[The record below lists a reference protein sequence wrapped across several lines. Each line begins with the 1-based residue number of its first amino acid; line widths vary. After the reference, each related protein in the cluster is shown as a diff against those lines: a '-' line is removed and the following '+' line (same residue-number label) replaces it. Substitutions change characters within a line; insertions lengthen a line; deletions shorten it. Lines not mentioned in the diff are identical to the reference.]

1 VVNRTHRSSI
11 QTVYLA
17 TLCVFLLAGAI
28 AFSLRCW
35 TSIHS
40 PDELDYGEG
49 IVMWQAEHVVHLS
62 AAYHRIE
69 QYPYIVFHYT
79 PIYHLVSHG
88 VANITHDLL
97 AAGRWVSFISA
108 LLIGVVIGLF
118 TWLSIPSLL
127 ALPRAAAAV
136 VSGLLCYNLST
147 MEWAEFMRV
156 DLLALLFTFAGLL
169 LFLLADHHPGLDY
182 AAFLLFVLALFTK
195 QTQLAAPAACFTIAF
210 IANRSRALK
219 LLVFAFS
226 LGCTGLAVLAIPTR
240 GAALLNLFVYNQNP
254 FILLNMLGIVQNNL
268 ANMAPL
274 AAIALTLPIFSGLRI
289 ARLSRPCAL
298 LVTRH
303 WIAKNRARRA
313 IGLYSL
319 YILLALAVSLTC
331 GKRGSSYN
339 YFLEWNLACCFPV
352 ALVLAYLLR
361 RASTRAASIP
371 CVSLLLL
378 LLLFGSNG
386 VASLA
391 ELMRRMPPNST
402 REDTAKVIDLIRHL
416 DGPVYSEN
424 MTILM
429 QTHKEIPAEP
439 SIITVLA
446 QNGYWNET
454 DFLKK
459 IDTDSFA
466 AIVVTTSL
474 DNRNRYTEGAQAA
487 ITDAYQL
494 KYTYGAFRIY
504 VPKSNRKPPG
514 IPRAYIPHYE
524 PPPCVFSAMDFKA

>member
-1 VVNRTHRSSI
+1 MVNRTHRNSI
-11 QTVYLA
+11 QTIYLA
-17 TLCVFLLAGAI
+17 TLCFFLLAGAV
-28 AFSLRCW
+28 AFALRCW
-35 TSIHS
+35 TGIHS

-62 AAYHRIE
+62 EAYHRID

-88 VANITHDLL
+88 VANFTHDLL

-108 LLIGVVIGLF
+108 LLIGAVIGLF
-118 TWLSIPSLL
+118 TWVSVPSLL
-127 ALPRAAAAV
+127 AFPRAAAAV

-147 MEWAEFMRV
+147 MRWAEFMRV
-156 DLLALLFTFAGLL
+156 DLLALLLTFAGLL
-169 LFLLADHHPGLDY
+169 LFLLADDHSGLDY

-195 QTQLAAPAACFTIAF
+195 QTQLAAPAACFAIAF
-210 IANRSRALK
+210 VVNRSRAYK
-219 LLVFAFS
+219 LLVFAFM
-226 LGCTGLAVLAIPTR
+226 LGCAGLAVLAIPTH
-240 GAALLNLFVYNQNP
+240 GAALLNLFIYNQNP
-254 FILLNMLGIVQNNL
+254 FIMLNMLGIVQINL

-274 AAIALTLPIFSGLRI
+274 AAIALMLPIFSGLRI
-289 ARLSRPCAL
+289 ARLPRRRAL
-298 LVTRH
+298 VVIRH
-303 WIAKNRARRA
+303 WIAKNRTRRA

-352 ALVLAYLLR
+352 ALVLAFMLR
-361 RASTRAASIP
+361 QGSTPGASIATI
-371 CVSLLLL
+371 SLLLL
-378 LLLFGSNG
+378 LLLFASNG

-391 ELMRRMPPNST
+391 ELMRRMPSDST
-402 REDTAKVIDLIRHL
+402 PQDTAKVTDLIRHL

-429 QTHKEIPAEP
+429 KVHKEIPAEP

-454 DFLKK
+454 DFVKR
-459 IDTDSFA
+459 IDTGSFA

-474 DNRNRYTEGAQAA
+474 DNRNRYTEGVQAA
-487 ITDAYQL
+487 VEDAYEL
-494 KYTYGAFRIY
+494 KYTYGAFRVY
-504 VPKSNRKPPG
+504 LPKSDRTPG
-514 IPRAYIPHYE
+514 IPRAHVPDDKLPAWVS
-524 PPPCVFSAMDFKA
+524 PPWI